1 MNIGCVSAHA
11 ATETLDYCN
20 RHQLPTMGHQV
31 LLDETARR
39 TRSATMKRSPPSWL
53 PPRVS

>member
-1 MNIGCVSAHA
+1 MNIGGVGAHA

-39 TRSATMKRSPPSWL
+39 TRSANDETVA
-53 PPRVS
+53 PRPGYPRG